1 MHREGEVCSTV
12 AQTSTLD
19 AVPGCDSREGEVD
32 LHPLPHRHGEYEVSM
47 SS

>member
-19 AVPGCDSREGEVD
+19 AVQRYDGGEGEVD
-32 LHPLPHRHGEYEVSM
+32 LHPLPHRHGEYEVSV